1 MVETTVKQRAFSFI
15 VSEFRVMNWETRRYF

>member
-15 VSEFRVMNWETRRYF
+15 VSEDSSMNWETQRYF